1 MNPQLEEFIIF
12 CLKRNGREWPSIYD
26 EMANVAGRRLFKGM
40 GHSELKQ
47 LGLSLSLSNID
58 KLKRQ
63 VEQIISERDE
73 L

>member
-1 MNPQLEEFIIF
+1 MNSQLKEFILF
-12 CLKRNGREWPSIYD
+12 CIERNGKEWPSIYD

-63 VEQIISERDE
+63 VEQVISQRDE
-73 L
+73 F